1 MVHTVPAFQELIF
14 EMKSTTEEWLIIV
27 SPQTIRNTMENLPT
41 K

>member
-14 EMKSTTEEWLIIV
+14 EMKSTKEEWLIIL